1 MKIKSQTW
9 LILLLLILVITACR
23 ADQQKDSDGETV
35 FVPQLS
41 SGTNDQGYPA
51 QDETDPQNDEA
62 YPIQNEPE
70 PDIESA
76 YPISQEDLKLIN
88 RNWFLFGYRK
98 NGESLEPVSKT
109 INFYGDAFE
118 MTTDEGTKTG
128 TWSVRINS
136 PIPIL
141 VLDTENGDTMIYEV
155 VNLDETNL
163 TIQTAID
170 QSLIIEE
177 YMPVD

>member
-51 QDETDPQNDEA
+51 QDDA
-62 YPIQNEPE
+62 YPIQNEPVSE
-70 PDIESA
+70 IESA
-76 YPISQEDLKLIN
+76 YPISEQDLRFLN
-88 RNWFLFGYRK
+88 RSWFLFGYRK
-98 NGESLEPVSKT
+98 DGESQDPVSKT

-118 MTTDEGTKTG
+118 ITTEEGTQTG

-141 VLDTENGDTMIYEV
+141 VMDIENGNTLIYEV